1 MRAVESR
8 VDNSLYTNSTF
19 ISCHIGHLNE
29 TIGVSSKIVLLQ
41 TYIQGFSKNLL
52 DSIDCSTEDKNN
64 TLEKIQ
70 KILQKVKLDD
80 DYNLLID
87 VWEIIQNLNT
97 KNIIYF
103 DTIAKI
109 FLEEISL

>member
-1 MRAVESR
+1 M
-8 VDNSLYTNSTF
+8 
-19 ISCHIGHLNE
+19 
-29 TIGVSSKIVLLQ
+29 SSKIVLLQ

-109 FLEEISL
+109 FLEEISLGTIGGASLIFFS